1 MLVLSRKRDES
12 IVIGDN
18 ITIKVVEVKG
28 NRIRLA
34 ISAPRDVPVR
44 RGELEPFF
52 GVIEAEAAAL
62 EPTAV

>member
-12 IVIGDN
+12 IVIGDS

-34 ISAPRDVPVR
+34 ISAPREVPVR

-52 GVIEAEAAAL
+52 GVIETDAPTE
-62 EPTAV
+62 ESTAV

>member
-12 IVIGDN
+12 IVIGDS

-34 ISAPRDVPVR
+34 ISAPREVPVR

-52 GVIEAEAAAL
+52 GVVETDVPAEGTAA
-62 EPTAV
+62 V